1 MSLLWYNKDTSALRE
16 EPILHDWI
24 GNAIEYWEELNE
36 YLENVNSE
44 NGEELIPGSYG
55 VPMMNWEC
63 RYCGYKDI
71 YCQGL

>member
-1 MSLLWYNKDTSALRE
+1 
-16 EPILHDWI
+16 
-24 GNAIEYWEELNE
+24 LNE